1 MWLLCGYDYSYL
13 QGIKA
18 VVTLNEEFE
27 VFISKRQYQVTLIL
41 ATGNERLFL
50 ISLVEPAFPP
60 FRSHP
65 HLL

>member
-1 MWLLCGYDYSYL
+1 MCGYDFSYL

-27 VFISKRQYQVTLIL
+27 VFISKRQYQVTFNP

-50 ISLVEPAFPP
+50 ISFVEPAFPP
-60 FRSHP
+60 FRSHRN
-65 HLL
+65 LV